1 MRARLTIILLML
13 TCVWGGGLRAQGDAG
28 QAGEFLRWGV
38 GAKALGIGRAF
49 TSIADDASALYWNPA
64 GMASLSR
71 QGGTFMFMHLPLR
84 EGASLNYLAGAIPLR
99 LFFIRRASGNP
110 FINAIQDLKLGLGV
124 AWHSLGNFE
133 FFDANA
139 SPAESNS
146 DTSIDESAV
155 YLSAAYPLNPV
166 LSNLLTRGAFGWARF
181 FKGDLELGLTA
192 KFVRQNL
199 FGERG
204 STTSYDLGLKYTHV
218 SRVVSLGFALR
229 DFLGSDFSFDNKA
242 LVGDNI
248 PANGMLGIS
257 ITPPLNRLG
266 GLTLSFDYGVVTP
279 AKRDRDVMFG
289 MEYDFSRLNSKWPVK
304 LRFGTNSN
312 QESFTVGLNFS
323 PAGLLDRDWA
333 PSGDW
338 TYANERSGFD
348 ATGARFSF
356 SVDKNPFTARYWYEN
371 AMAHLP
377 GFDCGN
383 LTAIAE
389 NERLH
394 KYFEN
399 AQVAKNPGDHAYR
412 YEAALRL
419 TDLEFL
425 SELLNLQS
433 RRQKRHPL
441 HAAVGRFDRIV
452 THYEKQ
458 VNTYLRFDYGKSAL
472 DETDYF
478 RSFAFYVQALI
489 LAGDGH
495 AAFEAC
501 ADSGRSWGRGINV
514 LTLGPEHGQAGR
526 SETFSYLYAYAM
538 YKSGFNSEAV
548 SLLESELPDSQAG
561 RFFLGQIRLLE
572 GNYAEALKTLDGLN
586 LNESTF
592 PENLYLPITS
602 DCTFG
607 DEILFLRAAATYKQ
621 ADAGDLGNVVS
632 ELAKIP
638 RFFPGSDLGRFLTN
652 GQSILPHL
660 IDYYERNDT
669 PKMRQLIER
678 VIDSYIKTFSGDA
691 LIEQFYT
698 FNYR

>member
-1 MRARLTIILLML
+1 ML
-13 TCVWGGGLRAQGDAG
+13 TCVWGGTLRAQGDAG

-99 LFFIRRASGNP
+99 LFFIRRASSSP

-124 AWHSLGNFE
+124 AWHSLGDFE
-133 FFDANA
+133 LFDVNA
-139 SPAESNS
+139 SPTDSNS

-181 FKGDLELGLTA
+181 LKGDLELGLTA
-192 KFVRQNL
+192 KFVRQDL

-218 SRVVSLGFALR
+218 SGAVSLGFALR
-229 DFLGSDFSFDNKA
+229 DFLDSDFSYDSKD
-242 LVGDNI
+242 LIGDDI
-248 PANGMLGIS
+248 PTNGMLGIS
-257 ITPPLNRLG
+257 VTPPLNRLG

-279 AKRDRDVMFG
+279 ASRDPEVMFG
-289 MEYDFSRLNSKWPVK
+289 CEYDFSRLNSNWPVK
-304 LRFGTNSN
+304 LRLGANSN
-312 QESFTVGLNFS
+312 HEFFTFGLNFS
-323 PAGLLDRDWA
+323 PAGLLDQDWV

-348 ATGARFSF
+348 ATGARYSF
-356 SVDKNPFTARYWYEN
+356 SVDRNPFTARYWYEN
-371 AMAHLP
+371 AMAQLL
-377 GFDCGN
+377 GFDCGD
-383 LTAIAE
+383 LVAITE

-394 KYFEN
+394 KYLLN
-399 AQVAKNPGDHAYR
+399 AQAAKNPGNHAYR

-425 SELLNLQS
+425 SELLNLQN
-433 RRQKRHPL
+433 RRQKRHSL
-441 HAAVGRFDRIV
+441 HAAVSRFDRIV
-452 THYEKQ
+452 AHYEKQ
-458 VNTYLRFDYGKSAL
+458 VDTYLRFDYGKSAI
-472 DETDYF
+472 DESDYF
-478 RSFAFYVQALI
+478 RSFAFYVQTLI

-495 AAFEAC
+495 GAFEAC
-501 ADSGRSWGRGINV
+501 ADSGLSWGRGINV
-514 LTLGPEHGQAGR
+514 LTFGPQYGQAGR
-526 SETFSYLYAYAM
+526 TETFNYLYAYAM
-538 YKSGFNSEAV
+538 YKSGFKSEAV
-548 SLLESELPDSQAG
+548 SLLESELPDSRAG
-561 RFFLGQIRLLE
+561 RFLLGQIRLLE
-572 GNYAEALKTLDGLN
+572 GNYAEALKSLDGLN
-586 LNESTF
+586 LNESVF
-592 PENLYLPITS
+592 PEDLYLPITS

-621 ADAGDLGNVVS
+621 SDGGDLGNVVS

-652 GQSILPHL
+652 GRSILPHL
-660 IDYYERNDT
+660 MDYYERNDT
-669 PKMRQLIER
+669 LKMRELIER

-691 LIEQFYT
+691 LSEQSYT
-698 FNYR
+698 FDYR